1 MKTAR
6 ATRIAHGTGERPTRA
21 VCAGRAFTLV
31 ELLVVIA
38 IIGILVAL
46 ILPAIRKSRE
56 TGRSA
61 ACISNLHQFG
71 IALQL
76 YVQDNQNSLPVMYD
90 KSLVLTIGTN
100 QPTVDFV
107 LSNHLGTA
115 QILRCPS
122 DVRGIFKSTGSSYS
136 WNSALNGQDA
146 DHLQLIGITDL
157 PHQIPVMFDK
167 EKFHIVRGDKRA
179 INYLFADG
187 HLKNT
192 LEIQVTK

>member
-1 MKTAR
+1 MAK
-6 ATRIAHGTGERPTRA
+6 
-21 VCAGRAFTLV
+21 RAFTLIEV
-31 ELLVVIA
+31 LVVIA

-46 ILPAIRKSRE
+46 LLPALKRMKE

-61 ACISNLHQFG
+61 VCLNNLHQIG

-76 YVQDNQNSLPVMYD
+76 YVQDNQNRIPHMYD
-90 KSLVLTIGTN
+90 KSASIGLGTN
-100 QPTVDFV
+100 GSSVDV
-107 LSNHLGTA
+107 LLASHLGSLLV
-115 QILRCPS
+115 LRCPS
-122 DVRGIFKSTGSSYS
+122 DAQQIYELTGSSYS

-146 DHLQLIGITDL
+146 DHLNFVGLTDK

-167 EKFHIVRGDKRA
+167 QKFHIVRGETRA

-187 HLKNT
+187 HIKNL